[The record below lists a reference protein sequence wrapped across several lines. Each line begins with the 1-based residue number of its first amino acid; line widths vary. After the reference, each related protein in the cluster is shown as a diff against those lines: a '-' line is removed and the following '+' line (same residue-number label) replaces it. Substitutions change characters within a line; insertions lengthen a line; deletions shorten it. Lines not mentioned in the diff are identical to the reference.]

1 MNILD
6 LVRQEKRK
14 RAKAQATHY
23 KFNARV
29 YQARLIQK
37 FDEGVKF
44 FLICWA
50 RRLGKDLLTLS
61 LACRECINK
70 PNTIVYYVFPTMKQ
84 GKMMILDGYT
94 NERKRLIDEVIDIN
108 CLKLPVKSDKFY
120 HSDNTLQFKNGSKI
134 YFVGSQDAN
143 TKVGG
148 NLDLLIV
155 SEMALIQNKDIV
167 TYLIPSV
174 INVNG
179 RIILVST
186 PRFGSSF
193 NEMLEKSGKEWHK
206 SIIRADSEEAIDTEG
221 KAVYSKEKLEEARSL
236 MSDSKFRQEYY
247 CDTDVANEE
256 SIYAY
261 SLSQAEWVSSVNLQ
275 NKTLYVSED
284 LGINDSTA
292 LCFVVDNTVIHHY
305 ANTDKAT
312 IHYIE
317 YIKRFAKSQRIK
329 DIEIILPHDANNRQD
344 AIDYLTS
351 RKKAYTQHFE
361 RVKVLNAYDVHK
373 TIEITKHSIEKH
385 KLKFLN
391 CENVRDMVNLMKKY
405 EWKID
410 SVTGE
415 NLRKPVHG
423 RGLAAS
429 NTCDAVEYFCMRT
442 FLSDYERNIE
452 EFLSS
457 NYLESN
463 ESWGNYND

>member
-1 MNILD
+1 MSLLN
-6 LVRQEKRK
+6 LVKQEIKKRK
-14 RAKAQATHY
+14 QAQATYY
-23 KFNARV
+23 KFNARP
-29 YQARLIQK
+29 YQKRLIQS

-70 PNTIVYYVFPTMKQ
+70 PNTVVYYIFPTMKQ

-94 NERKRLIDEVIDIN
+94 NERKRLIDEVIDTK
-108 CLKLPVKSDKFY
+108 CLKLPLKSDKFY

-148 NLDLLIV
+148 NLDLLVV
-155 SEMALIQNKDIV
+155 SEMALIQNDDIV

-186 PRFGSSF
+186 PRFGSKF
-193 NEMLEKSGKEWHK
+193 NEMLEKTGDEWEK
-206 SIIRADSEEAIDTEG
+206 SIIAANSEEAVDEDG
-221 KAVYSKEKLEEARSL
+221 NAVYTEEKLAEARTL
-236 MSDSKFRQEYY
+236 MSDSKFRQEYL

-256 SIYAY
+256 AIYAY
-261 SLSQAEWVSSVNLQ
+261 SLSRAEWVDSLDISG
-275 NKTLYVSED
+275 KKLYVSED

-292 LCFVVDNTVIHHY
+292 LCFVINNTVIHHY
-305 ANTDKAT
+305 ANVDKPT
-312 IHYIE
+312 IHYIQ
-317 YIKRFAKSQRIK
+317 YIKEFCVRNKIT
-329 DIEIILPHDANNRQD
+329 DIEIILPHDAKNRHD

-351 RKKAYTQHFE
+351 RKIAYSQHFQN
-361 RVKVLNAYDVHK
+361 VVVLSAYEVHK
-373 TIEITKHSIEKH
+373 TIEITKHSIERH
-385 KLKFLN
+385 KIKFLD
-391 CENVRDMVNLMKKY
+391 CENVRDMVWLMKKY
-405 EWKID
+405 EWKKD
-410 SVTGE
+410 GKTGE

-429 NTCDAVEYFCMRT
+429 NTCDSVEYYCMYA
-442 FLSDYERNIE
+442 FLDEYDEAMNSFIYSGD
-452 EFLSS
+452 
-457 NYLESN
+457 
-463 ESWGNYND
+463 WGTYI